1 MNLLCCQV
9 KPVSS
14 VNHQASVIPRALSLC
29 FQNLKLVK
37 HKDNLSALEVD
48 KKKCKNEGK
57 KKTSLFFF
65 FFCKSLHIWSLGTK
79 KIQRTM
85 AVLMG
90 LSQCTGK
97 PTHLRGDGEHLSSYF
112 MKMQECGV

>member
-65 FFCKSLHIWSLGTK
+65 FFLQVSAHLEFGHKEDSENNGCFNGPF
-79 KIQRTM
+79 TM
-85 AVLMG
+85 YREA
-90 LSQCTGK
+90 
-97 PTHLRGDGEHLSSYF
+97 DSS
-112 MKMQECGV
+112 